1 MDANAQPSDRTLGLA
16 DLDSPSLGALEIEQL
31 PAAPNLQELESELTV
46 LRQQVSVR
54 RAATSELRAALQ
66 QLSWSEVTLYRRMAL
81 AAGILSGAGAFVGFV
96 SLLHLLKEWL
106 LGAFS

>member
-1 MDANAQPSDRTLGLA
+1 MDANVQLPESRPGIA
-16 DLDSPSLGALEIEQL
+16 DLDPAPEVL
-31 PAAPNLQELESELTV
+31 PGAPNLEELESELAT
-46 LRQQVSVR
+46 LRQQVSAR
-54 RAATSELRAALQ
+54 RAATTELRAALQ

-81 AAGILSGAGAFVGFV
+81 GAGILSGAGAFVGFV

>member
-1 MDANAQPSDRTLGLA
+1 MDANAQRPDPKLGFA
-16 DLDSPSLGALEIEQL
+16 DLGPMPSPLGGL
-31 PAAPNLQELESELTV
+31 PGAPNIDELESELAT
-46 LRQQVSVR
+46 LRQHIGAR